1 MKILIISGL
10 SGSGKSKAASYL
22 EDMGFYI
29 VDNMPAEMILRFAD
43 FCAAGSNRYDRVAL
57 VYDIRAGEG
66 FERFFDVMQQLKV
79 QASCELLFIKASEK
93 VIIQRYKETR
103 HLHPLSDKAGTLEKA
118 VEMEIEMLR
127 DVEQHADYVI
137 DTSTFPLGKL
147 KSELRRLF
155 SDAENG
161 GDDFTV
167 DVMSFGYKHG
177 IPLEADLVFDVRF
190 LPNPFYIESLRPLT
204 GLDAAVYDYVMG
216 FRETKDF
223 LEHFGRLLQFSLPLY
238 KEEGKTS
245 LVIGIGCTGGHHRSV
260 TLTRA
265 VAEMLRESGYQV
277 RESHRDLGREI

>member
-29 VDNMPAEMILRFAD
+29 VDNMPAEMILKFAD
-43 FCAAGSNRYDRVAL
+43 FCSAGSNRYDRVAL

-66 FERFFDVMQQLKV
+66 FEQFFAVMQQLKT

-103 HLHPLSDKAGTLEKA
+103 RLHPLNDKAGTLEKA
-118 VEMEIEMLR
+118 VEMEIDMLR
-127 DVEQHADYVI
+127 DVESHADYVI

-155 SDAENG
+155 SDPENG
-161 GDDFTV
+161 GDDFVV

-190 LPNPFYIESLRPLT
+190 LPNPFYIEELRPLT
-204 GLDAAVYDYVMG
+204 GVDAAVYDYVMG
-216 FRETKDF
+216 FRETKEF
-223 LEHFGRLLQFSLPLY
+223 LEYLNRLLQFSLPLY
-238 KEEGKTS
+238 KEEGKTA
-245 LVIGIGCTGGHHRSV
+245 LVIALGCTGGHHRSV

-265 VAEMLRESGYQV
+265 IAEKLRESGYQV